1 MTSPLMPKATALW
14 LIDNTS
20 LSFEQIADFCGLH
33 PLEIQSLADGEGPML
48 QGIDP
53 INNGQVTR
61 IEISRC
67 EQDPQAKLKL
77 TSSTV
82 AIITS
87 AQEEASKRKYTP
99 EALRENKPNA
109 IAWLIKNC
117 PEMTDKQIA
126 KLVGSTQPTVLSIK
140 NKSHWNIANITPKDP
155 VLLGICSRAQFEDTL
170 EKARSLSGTK
180 DEA

>member
-14 LIDNTS
+14 LIDNST

-33 PLEIQSLADGEGPML
+33 PLEIQSLADGEGPQL

-53 INNGQVTR
+53 VTNGQLTKA
-61 IEISRC
+61 EISRC
-67 EQDPQAKLKL
+67 EADPSAKLQL
-77 TSSTV
+77 TSATV
-82 AIITS
+82 AIINS

-109 IAWLIKNC
+109 IAWLLKNC

-126 KLVGSTQPTVLSIK
+126 KLVGSTQPTVVSIK
-140 NKSHWNIANITPKDP
+140 NKSHWNIANIIPKDP
-155 VLLGICSRAQFEDTL
+155 VLLGICSRAQFEDIL
-170 EKARSLSGTK
+170 EKAKALQITEDAS
-180 DEA
+180 